1 MDNSVKEIQD
11 QKLVFSSEELIELSA
26 ERRNGD
32 IRRAYQQLINN
43 VKNRG
48 ENKGEIL
55 EIKIIFYEYYLKIKR

>member
-32 IRRAYQQLINN
+32 IRGAYQQLINN

-48 ENKGEIL
+48 ENKGEINH
-55 EIKIIFYEYYLKIKR
+55 EQNRDV